1 MTISYKFLKKA
12 RVYYTLLS
20 ISRGGRRMWGRTGS
34 GGEEL
39 RLGDGR
45 RQGQRA
51 SLMVLR
57 GELPSSS

>member
-1 MTISYKFLKKA
+1 MTFSYKFWKKA
-12 RVYYTLLS
+12 RVYYTLS
-20 ISRGGRRMWGRTGS
+20 ISRGGRRMWGWTGS